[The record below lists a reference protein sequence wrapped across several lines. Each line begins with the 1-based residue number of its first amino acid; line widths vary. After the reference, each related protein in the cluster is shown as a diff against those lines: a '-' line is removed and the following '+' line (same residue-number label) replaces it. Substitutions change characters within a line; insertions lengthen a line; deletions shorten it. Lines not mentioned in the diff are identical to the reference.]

1 MWMVVQ
7 SRGTLRAAP
16 RASGGGRGGSMR
28 MDGGGA
34 SDQAES
40 HLGTVLAEAER
51 LLDAGDDEGA
61 VAMLEDNLR
70 QACSAMA
77 FAPQGVLN
85 AALGDVHRAA
95 GRLEA
100 ALPHYEKAAAAL
112 HEAGDTA
119 AEAGALLRCG
129 DAQRAL
135 KRVGAATHSYSASAA
150 LYQML
155 DDPRG
160 AAHGEFLLAEL
171 AAGVQRDIA
180 EKHYRQAIELYR
192 EAAEREPPPVPA
204 AAPAPSAEGEALEG
218 EGIDAV
224 APADIV
230 TDPRR
235 IDSARMLAI
244 AERGLER
251 LLAGPVRDA
260 DAAPGVWTP
269 PAPPAAAADATTARA
284 AADKPAAAVA
294 AASLDTTQ
302 AAPIVL
308 GILGLGVC
316 ALILIATQMGSQ
328 ALAIGLASVALAV
341 GVTLVVLRRSSGVSP
356 PLTYVAGGTAW
367 LLLLASAAVPVL
379 RPGPPPKPVEVAPP
393 VRVAGEPW
401 TPERQRADFERELN
415 AAPADDL
422 RTRADILRRHGEFE
436 RSQSDRRRC
445 LELWERSV
453 DLFREAGAAAPA
465 AEVAMAIGDVHMRS
479 QRPAPARERFAAAAE
494 LYDEGH
500 DTPGML
506 RALRRRGDAERALH
520 RWAEATTTYGEAL
533 RTARSQR
540 AVDEEVLLVQRLA
553 MVEQAAGRVEPAR
566 ALFYRALQLSSDNGP
581 LHARAWLAL
590 ANFEASLDQDDA
602 ARRAFERAATLA
614 GSERDP
620 DLEALGLR
628 DRAAYEQRRGQ
639 LASARGRYEVA
650 IRLARA
656 REARIAEALTRL
668 HAAALEAKA
677 GEIVAARDLYASAE
691 ALFAQRPRSGGA
703 ARVALGLGDLDAQ
716 IGDVEGA
723 ERQYTR
729 ALELAVQADH
739 TGLQIAAM
747 ERLTRLLAARE
758 PEAAD
763 GYVERAAALRV
774 EAFGAPPA
782 AS

>member
-1 MWMVVQ
+1 MWMVARP
-7 SRGTLRAAP
+7 RGTLRAAP
-16 RASGGGRGGSMR
+16 RASGGGRGGLMR

-70 QACSAMA
+70 QAHSAMA

-135 KRVGAATHSYSASAA
+135 KRVGAATHSYSASAS

-192 EAAEREPPPVPA
+192 EAAEREPPP
-204 AAPAPSAEGEALEG
+204 APVQASDSEAPAEGEGVEG
-218 EGIDAV
+218 V
-224 APADIV
+224 APADV
-230 TDPRR
+230 VADPRL
-235 IDSARMLAI
+235 IDSARMVTI

-251 LLAGPVRDA
+251 LLAGPVRET

-269 PAPPAAAADATTARA
+269 PAPPAPSAVTGAA
-284 AADKPAAAVA
+284 AADKTAAAA
-294 AASLDTTQ
+294 PAPSLDTTQ

-316 ALILIATQMGSQ
+316 ALIMIATQMGSQ

-341 GVTLVVLRRSSGVSP
+341 GLTLVVLRRSSGVSP

-393 VRVAGEPW
+393 VRAAGEPW
-401 TPERQRADFERELN
+401 TPERQRADFERELA

-422 RTRADILRRHGEFE
+422 RARADILRRHGEFE
-436 RSQSDRRRC
+436 RSQAERRRC
-445 LELWERSV
+445 LELWERSY
-453 DLFREAGAAAPA
+453 DLLREAGAAVPA

-479 QRPAPARERFAAAAE
+479 QRPEPARQRFAAAAE
-494 LYDEGH
+494 LYEEGH
-500 DTPGML
+500 ETPGVL

-520 RWAEATTTYGEAL
+520 RWGEAANVYGEAL
-533 RTARSQR
+533 RRARPQR

-553 MVEQAAGRVEPAR
+553 MLEQAAGRAEPAR

-602 ARRAFERAATLA
+602 ARRAYERAATLA

-628 DRAAYEQRRGQ
+628 DRAAYERRRGQ

-668 HAAALEAKA
+668 HAAELEAKA

-716 IGDVEGA
+716 IGDIEGA

-729 ALELAVQADH
+729 ALELATEADH
-739 TGLQIAAM
+739 AGLQIAAL
-747 ERLTRLLAARE
+747 ERLTPLLARRE
-758 PEAAD
+758 PETAD
-763 GYVERAAALRV
+763 GYVERATALRL
-774 EAFGAPPA
+774 EAFGEAPA
-782 AS
+782 RS